1 MAHQEFDFVI
11 VGAGSAGCVLADRLS
26 ASGKHTVLVL
36 EAGGSDRRFYIQMPL
51 GYGKTFYDPSVNWM
65 YRAEPDP
72 GLDGNAD
79 FWPRG
84 KVVGGS
90 SSINA
95 LVYVRGQR
103 EDYDR
108 WRDGGNPGWGY
119 DDVLPYFKGME
130 DNDFGAGDYHGAG
143 GPLHVTDTR
152 SEVHPLCEA
161 FFRAS
166 EQAGLKRNPDFNG
179 AMQEGVGHFQINT
192 KNGQRWSAADA
203 FLRPALRRANV
214 SLTKDAQVTKV
225 CFEGLRT
232 VGVEYVKGDRT
243 HRVNARREVILCG
256 GSVNTPQLLQLS
268 GIGPA
273 ALLKEHG
280 VEVILDC
287 RHVGQNLS
295 DHQGINYTYEANV
308 PTMNQML
315 RPWWGKVWAG
325 LQYLALKRGPL
336 SISMNHAGGFFRTSP
351 KHKTPNMQLYFQAFS
366 TLKPKPGERPI
377 LTPDPFA
384 GFSIGLSNCR
394 PTSRGT
400 INIRSADPSLHPM
413 IKANVLSTDED
424 VEEMLEA
431 VKFIRTLARQPAMRE
446 IIKVEIAPGPMVQS
460 DEDVIL
466 DFRRRSGTVY
476 HPVST
481 CRMGRDPLSSVVDSR
496 LHVHGV
502 SGLRIADCSVFPE
515 IISGNTNAAA
525 MMIGAKAADLILAD
539 RGV

>member
-1 MAHQEFDFVI
+1 LAQQEFDFVI

-26 ASGKHTVLVL
+26 ANGKHSVLVL
-36 EAGGSDRRFYIQMPL
+36 EAGGSDRHFYIQMPL
-51 GYGKTFYDPSVNWM
+51 GYGKTFYDPNVNWM

-84 KVVGGS
+84 KVLGGS

-103 EDYDR
+103 EDFDR
-108 WRDGGNPGWGY
+108 WRDDGNVGWGY
-119 DDVLPYFKGME
+119 EDVLPHFKAME
-130 DNDFGAGDYHGAG
+130 DNECGADDYHGAG
-143 GPLHVTDTR
+143 GPLHVSDMR

-166 EQAGLKRNPDFNG
+166 EQAGLARNPDFNG
-179 AMQEGVGHFQINT
+179 ARQEGVGHFQINT
-192 KNGQRWSAADA
+192 KHGQRWSAADA
-203 FLRPALRRANV
+203 FLHPALRRASV
-214 SLTKDAQVTKV
+214 SLITEALVSKITFAGKNAT
-225 CFEGLRT
+225 
-232 VGVEYVKGDRT
+232 GVEYFKGGQSQ
-243 HRVNARREVILCG
+243 RVRARREVILCG
-256 GSVNTPQLLQLS
+256 GAVNTPQLLQVS

-273 ALLKEHG
+273 ALLKQHG
-280 VEVILDC
+280 IDVVLDNP
-287 RHVGQNLS
+287 HVGQNLA
-295 DHQGINYTYEANV
+295 DHQGINYTFEANV

-315 RPWWGKVWAG
+315 RPWWGKLWAG

-366 TLKPKPGERPI
+366 TLRPKPGERPI
-377 LTPDPFA
+377 LTPDPFP

-394 PTSRGT
+394 PTSRGSVS
-400 INIRSADPSLHPM
+400 IKSADPSVHPK
-413 IKANVLSTDED
+413 IAANVFSTEND

-431 VKFIRTLARQPAMRE
+431 VTFIRTIARQPAMRE
-446 IIKVEIAPGPMVQS
+446 IIEAEIAPGPSVQS
-460 DEDVIL
+460 DADVIL

-481 CRMGRDPLSSVVDSR
+481 CRMGTDPRLSVVDPALR
-496 LHVHGV
+496 VHGI
-502 SGLRIADCSVFPE
+502 SGLRIADCSVFPD
-515 IISGNTNAAA
+515 ILSGNTNAAA
-525 MMIGAKAADLILAD
+525 MMTGAKAAELILSAAE
-539 RGV
+539 

>member
-1 MAHQEFDFVI
+1 LAQQEFDFVI

-26 ASGKHTVLVL
+26 ASGRHTVLVL

-72 GLDGNAD
+72 GLDGNSD
-79 FWPRG
+79 YWPRG

-103 EDYDR
+103 EDFDR
-108 WRDGGNPGWGY
+108 WRDAGNPGWGY
-119 DDVLPYFKGME
+119 DDVLPHFKAME
-130 DNDFGAGDYHGAG
+130 DNDFGVDDYHGAG
-143 GPLHVTDTR
+143 GPLHVSDTR
-152 SEVHPLCEA
+152 NETHPLCEA
-161 FFRAS
+161 FFKAS
-166 EQAGLKRNPDFNG
+166 EQAGMRRNPDFNG
-179 AMQEGVGHFQINT
+179 AVQEGVGHFQINT
-192 KNGQRWSAADA
+192 RNGRRCSAADA
-203 FLRPALRRANV
+203 FLRPALGRSNVTLITKSLVSKVTFAGKRA
-214 SLTKDAQVTKV
+214 T
-225 CFEGLRT
+225 
-232 VGVEYVKGDRT
+232 GVAYVKGGQP

-268 GIGPA
+268 GIGPC

-280 VEVILDC
+280 IDVL
-287 RHVGQNLS
+287 HNNPQVGLNLA

-308 PTMNQML
+308 PTMNQLL
-315 RPWWGKVWAG
+315 RPWWGKLRAG
-325 LQYLALKRGPL
+325 LQYLAMRGGPL
-336 SISMNHAGGFFRTSP
+336 SISMNHAGGFFRTSA
-351 KHKTPNMQLYFQAFS
+351 KHATPNMQLYFQAFS
-366 TLKPKPGERPI
+366 TLKPIPGERPI
-377 LTPDPFA
+377 LTPDAFP

-394 PTSRGT
+394 PTSRGS
-400 INIRSADPSLHPM
+400 ISIKSADASVHPK
-413 IKANVLSTDED
+413 IVGNVFSTDHD

-431 VKFIRTLARQPAMRE
+431 VKFIRTIARQPAMRD
-446 IIKVEIAPGPMVQS
+446 IIKAEIAPGASVQS

-481 CRMGRDPLSSVVDSR
+481 CRMGSNPASSVVNPR
-496 LHVHGV
+496 LQVHGLE
-502 SGLRIADCSVFPE
+502 GLRIADCSVFPD

-525 MMIGAKAADLILAD
+525 MMTGAKGAELILSDAN
-539 RGV
+539 

>member
-1 MAHQEFDFVI
+1 LAQQEFDFVI
-11 VGAGSAGCVLADRLS
+11 VGAGSAGCVLADKLS
-26 ASGKHTVLVL
+26 ASGRHSVLVL
-36 EAGGSDRRFYIQMPL
+36 EAGGGDRRFYIQMPL
-51 GYGKTFYDPSVNWM
+51 GYGKTFYDPRVNWM

-79 FWPRG
+79 YWPRG

-103 EDYDR
+103 EDFDR
-108 WRDGGNPGWGY
+108 WRDQGNAGWGY
-119 DDVLPYFKGME
+119 EDVLPIFKAME
-130 DNDFGAGDYHGAG
+130 DNDFGAGEFHGSD
-143 GPLHVTDTR
+143 GPLHVSDAR
-152 SEVHPLCEA
+152 REVHPLCEA

-166 EQAGLKRNPDFNG
+166 EQAGLARNPDFNG
-179 AMQEGVGHFQINT
+179 ARQEGVGHFQINT

-203 FLRPALRRANV
+203 FLRPVLRRANV
-214 SLTKDAQVTKV
+214 RLTTEAMATKV
-225 CFEGLRT
+225 CFDGMT
-232 VGVEYVKGDRT
+232 ASGVDYIKGGRT
-243 HRVNARREVILCG
+243 HRVKARREVILCG

-273 ALLKEHG
+273 GLLRAHG
-280 VEVILDC
+280 IDVLLDNPN
-287 RHVGQNLS
+287 VGQNLA
-295 DHQGINYTYEANV
+295 DHQGINYTFEANV

-325 LQYLALKRGPL
+325 LQYLSMKSGPL

-377 LTPDPFA
+377 LTPDPFP

-394 PTSRGT
+394 PTSRGS
-400 INIRSADPSLHPM
+400 ISIKSADPSVHPK
-413 IKANVLSTDED
+413 IIGNVFSTDND

-431 VKFIRTLARQPAMRE
+431 VKFIRTIARQPAMQE
-446 IIKVEIAPGPMVQS
+446 IIKAEIAPGPSVQN
-460 DEDVIL
+460 DADVIL

-481 CRMGRDPLSSVVDSR
+481 CRMGIDHRVSVVDPSLR
-496 LHVHGV
+496 VHGI
-502 SGLRIADCSVFPE
+502 SGLRIADCSVFPD
-515 IISGNTNAAA
+515 IVSGNTNAAA
-525 MMIGAKAADLILAD
+525 MMTGAKAAVFILSDAK
-539 RGV
+539 

>member
-1 MAHQEFDFVI
+1 LGQQEFDFVI
-11 VGAGSAGCVLADRLS
+11 VGAGSAGCVLADKLS
-26 ASGKHTVLVL
+26 ASGRHSVLVL
-36 EAGGSDRRFYIQMPL
+36 EAGGTDRHFYIQMPL

-65 YRAEPDP
+65 YCAEPDP

-79 FWPRG
+79 YWPRG

-103 EDYDR
+103 EDFDR
-108 WRDGGNPGWGY
+108 WRDAGNVGWGY
-119 DDVLPYFKGME
+119 ADVLPIFKSME
-130 DNDFGAGDYHGAG
+130 DNDFGADEFHGAG

-166 EQAGLKRNPDFNG
+166 EQAGLARNPDFNG
-179 AMQEGVGHFQINT
+179 ARQEGVGHFQINT

-214 SLTKDAQVTKV
+214 SLITEALVSKVTFAGKK
-225 CFEGLRT
+225 T
-232 VGVEYVKGDRT
+232 SGVEYFKGGQT
-243 HRVNARREVILCG
+243 HRVKARRDVVLCG

-268 GIGPA
+268 GVGPG

-280 VEVILDC
+280 IEVVLDNP
-287 RHVGQNLS
+287 HVGQNLA

-308 PTMNQML
+308 PTMNQLL

-325 LQYLALKRGPL
+325 LRYLTLRSGPL
-336 SISMNHAGGFFRTSP
+336 SISMNHAGGFFRTSANYA
-351 KHKTPNMQLYFQAFS
+351 TPNMQLYFQAFS

-377 LTPDPFA
+377 LTPDPFP

-394 PTSRGT
+394 PTSRGS
-400 INIRSADPSLHPM
+400 ISVKSADPSVHPK
-413 IKANVLSTDED
+413 ITANVFSTDND

-431 VKFIRTLARQPAMRE
+431 VKFIRMIARQPAMQA
-446 IIKVEIAPGPMVQS
+446 IIKAEIAPGPSVQN

-481 CRMGRDPLSSVVDSR
+481 CRMGTDPRMSVVDPALR
-496 LHVHGV
+496 VHGIL
-502 SGLRIADCSVFPE
+502 GLRIADCSAFPD

-525 MMIGAKAADLILAD
+525 MMTGAKGAELILSDAE
-539 RGV
+539 